1 MAKTLQQ
8 ISAEIKA
15 AFVANDVLGEAYGLD
30 PALTFDEQFSAVSI
44 EAAIIAVIAYAHYV
58 VERTL
63 DLFRSEIDS
72 RIESSYLCS
81 IPWYYQKVLDYQHG
95 YDLEFNPATYRFDY
109 AQVDESAKIIAFAAV
124 RQKQDAVTMLKIYT
138 NKANNVPLTEAEH
151 SAFVAYMAKVG
162 AAGIHYEFV
171 NQLPD
176 ELQLTLQVIFN
187 PLVLDNTG
195 KRLNADSYPVRD
207 SIANYVSGITF
218 GGVLNRT
225 RLIDAIQAADG
236 VDDVILTEIQ
246 HRENGGAFEVVSG
259 QNIES
264 ISGSFIVD
272 LITDTYTPNV

>member
-15 AFVANDVLGEAYGLD
+15 AFVANEVLSEAYGLD

-109 AQVDESAKIIAFAAV
+109 AQVDESAKIIVFAAV
-124 RQKQDAVTMLKIYT
+124 RQKQDAVTKLKIYT
-138 NKANNVPLTEAEH
+138 NKAGNVPLTEAEH

-207 SIANYVSGITF
+207 AIANYVSGITF

-246 HRENGGAFEVVSG
+246 HRPNGGSFEVVSG